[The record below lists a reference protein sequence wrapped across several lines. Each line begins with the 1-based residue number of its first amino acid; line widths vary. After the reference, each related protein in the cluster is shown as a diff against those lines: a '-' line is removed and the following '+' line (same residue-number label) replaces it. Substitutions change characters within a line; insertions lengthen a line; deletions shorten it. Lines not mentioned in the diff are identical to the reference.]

1 MKRLALKFGGTSV
14 GTIEKIKK
22 VANIVKKRHDEGNE
36 IIVVVSAM
44 SGVTDDLE
52 EKSKLISK
60 NFDTKE
66 LDVLL
71 SSGEQVSSSLLSGA
85 LIDIGL
91 KARSWMGWQVPILT
105 DANYTSSQIMK
116 IKTDEVLNFISDSD
130 RGIAVIAGF
139 QGISINNRITTLG
152 RGGSDLSAV
161 AIAKFFKTDFCEIYT
176 DVQGVLTTDPSIN
189 KNAKKIDKISYEEM
203 LEMASLGAK
212 VMQPNAVQAS
222 MIDNIPIHVRSA
234 FLEKNGTKIISESEI
249 DDKKVVT
256 GIAYSKNNAKV
267 SVVGVV
273 DKPGVAADIFEPIGK
288 NNINIDM
295 VIQNTSLDGKKANV
309 TFTIKRE
316 DLEKTL
322 SLLEKNKKKL
332 NYNQII
338 QDDKLAKVS
347 IIGAG
352 MIANPGVTHKM
363 FRSLADEK
371 INILAIST
379 SEIKISVLIREELTQ
394 KAVKILH
401 KTFDLN

>member
-1 MKRLALKFGGTSV
+1 MKRLVLKFGGTSV

-22 VANIVKKRHDEGNE
+22 VANIIKKRQNEGNE

-44 SGVTDDLE
+44 SGVTNELIK
-52 EKSKLISK
+52 KSNLISK
-60 NFDTKE
+60 DFDARE
-66 LDVLL
+66 LDTLL

-85 LIDIGL
+85 IIDLGL
-91 KARSWMGWQVPILT
+91 QARSWLGWQIPILT
-105 DANYTSSQIMK
+105 NNNYTSSQIMK
-116 IKTDEVLNFISDSD
+116 IKTDDILNFISKN
-130 RGIAVIAGF
+130 GIAVIAGF
-139 QGISINNRITTLG
+139 QGISMDNRITTLG

-161 AIAKFFKTDFCEIYT
+161 VIAKFFKADSCEIYT
-176 DVQGVLTTDPSIN
+176 DVEGVLTTDPTIN

-212 VMQPNAVQAS
+212 VMQPNAVQAA
-222 MIDNIPIHVRSA
+222 MIDDIKIDVRST
-234 FLEKNGTKIISESEI
+234 FSEKSGTKIIPENEI
-249 DDKKVVT
+249 DYKKVVT

-267 SVVGVV
+267 SILGVV
-273 DKPGVAADIFEPIGK
+273 DKPGIAADVFEPIGK

-295 VIQNTSLDGKKANV
+295 VIQNTSFDGSTANI

-322 SLLEKNKKKL
+322 NIIKKNKEKI
-332 NYNQII
+332 NYNKVVH
-338 QDDKLAKVS
+338 DDKLAKVS

-352 MIANPGVTHKM
+352 MISSAGVTYKM
-363 FRSLADEK
+363 FRSLAKEK

-379 SEIKISVLIREELTQ
+379 SEIKISVLIRENLTQ

-401 KTFDLN
+401 KAFELN